1 MLAWAL
7 AMADQTERR
16 RFPRVPL
23 EIAVL
28 VELLGDQ
35 IGDQIARTQDLSVG
49 GCLFTCP
56 SSFPPGSVVQLL
68 INVKGEVID
77 AVGRVVYATPVASGF
92 ELGVEFVFIRDAH
105 RARIEG
111 LFSARKR

>member
-1 MLAWAL
+1 MT
-7 AMADQTERR
+7 DHQERR
-16 RFPRVPL
+16 RFPRVPV

-35 IGDQIARTQDLSVG
+35 IGDQIARTQDLSAG

-68 INVKGEVID
+68 INVKGEVIE
-77 AVGRVVYATPVASGF
+77 AVGRVVYSTPNDAAYD
-92 ELGVEFVFIRDAH
+92 LGVEFVFIRDAD
-105 RARIEG
+105 RSRIEG
-111 LFSARKR
+111 LFATRPR